1 MATNAFDKTDE
12 ELVEAVAAGN
22 KHAYA
27 QLVHKYARQFR
38 VVAFR
43 IVGDMSLAEDMV
55 QDAFIRL
62 WTHAER
68 FDAKQAKFS
77 TWFYRI
83 VVNKCLDEKRKKRP
97 VTLPED
103 YDAVDDGEH
112 ADKVIEKNDR
122 SDLLQA
128 ALNQL
133 SERQKLAVTL
143 SYLDELSN
151 IEAAEVME
159 LNIKAYES
167 LLVRSRAALRKKLAS
182 EKEALLETLA

>member
-1 MATNAFDKTDE
+1 MAINAFEKTDE

-22 KHAYA
+22 KHAYE
-27 QLVHKYARQFR
+27 QLVQKYARQFR
-38 VVAFR
+38 VLAFR

-55 QDAFIRL
+55 QDAFIKL
-62 WTHAER
+62 WTNAMS
-68 FDAKQAKFS
+68 FDAQQAKFS

-97 VTLPED
+97 TPLPED
-103 YDAVDDGEH
+103 YDAVDGRDRTDS
-112 ADKVIEKNDR
+112 AIEKDDR
-122 SDLLQA
+122 RNALQA
-128 ALNQL
+128 ALGQL

-151 IEAAEVME
+151 VEAADIMD

-167 LLVRSRAALRKKLAS
+167 LLVRSRAALRKTLAA
-182 EKEALLETLA
+182 EKETLLETLV